1 MTQNYARLTSRGTR
15 TRAVRLPVLTVLMT
29 FAIAV
34 AAEAFSPMPPA
45 LDTAPALESHSCA
58 PALTVGLTSTG
69 KADAG
74 YWLQL
79 VKSDG
84 AAACAVR

>member
-1 MTQNYARLTSRGTR
+1 MTQDYARLTSRGTR

-34 AAEAFSPMPPA
+34 AAEAFSPMPA
-45 LDTAPALESHSCA
+45 VSDTLQVLEGQSCA
-58 PALTVGLTSTG
+58 PALTVGLTSAG

-84 AAACAVR
+84 ATACAVR